1 MPTAPSPDASP
12 PNPNRATPPSF
23 PPLLRPSHQ
32 LLFRAVPLVHYSK
45 LHIGTPLPTHG
56 MSPSYHEQLYEYNF
70 GNETNPLPPA
80 MSSTSSAFTLATMSA
95 LSLGFLLSLLLLVCI
110 SRLTTAS
117 NRAIRSV
124 QRLLCVSDLLFYLEF
139 LVVLSIN
146 YTYQRVPSHV
156 ACQVQGVAVH
166 FFSTANFTTITMS
179 TYDRYWRLRQLRDSS
194 KPSSSPFSP
203 AHWRFYMFGILP
215 FLLVHALL
223 PVITSGG
230 YGIYVPKPSS
240 TICFAGGGRGV
251 AAHDVYPAMNAC
263 WFVGC
268 FGVIIVASYHTL
280 KIIHGLLSASNV
292 QSTAAGRKRVEA
304 ERRAMLYAGAITL
317 LFLTGET
324 LGEPLLL
331 RERGGSEQA
340 KGGRGGGAVLAQA
353 GRVGGT
359 A

>member
-1 MPTAPSPDASP
+1 
-12 PNPNRATPPSF
+12 
-23 PPLLRPSHQ
+23 
-32 LLFRAVPLVHYSK
+32 
-45 LHIGTPLPTHG
+45 

-340 KGGRGGGAVLAQA
+340 KGGRGGGAVLARA